1 MWESLRLPVDGNF
14 LHRKIATF
22 FTAIIA
28 VIVGFLLMSAT
39 VLAID
44 AGWDG
49 DSVIVNGSRYDKST
63 DSIPGIPSGS
73 LEYVNKDATGKK
85 ASVVY
90 FPSGSNIETAT
101 GAQYVI
107 YDYNPPSSYTNP
119 RGQESVAVAPKSGSQ
134 ARSLSSTGDNLT
146 GENRTGQATSCAITG
161 IGWIVC
167 PTTKIIASG
176 MDKIFDLI
184 KGFFEVKT
192 ITLDT
197 DNATYRMWDVMR
209 GFANLCFIL
218 AFLVIIYSQIT
229 SYGIN
234 NYEIKKMIPKLIIA
248 AVLVNVS
255 YYVCAAAV
263 DVSNILGNSLQ
274 QMFIDMRG
282 QIVGPNTRA
291 NSAATSWESVSTFI
305 LSGGALAAAGI
316 TSAGIAIASGASIL
330 SLSVILV
337 PFLLGVVFAA
347 IIALLVLAARQ
358 ALIVILIT
366 IAPLAF
372 VALLLPST
380 EKWFNRWRELLTTML
395 IMFPMFALVFGGS
408 QLAGGLI
415 IQSADSIT
423 TMLIGMFVQVAPLA
437 ITPFL
442 LKFSGS
448 LLGRI
453 AGLANNRQKGF
464 IDRTRNALGEQ
475 DQRRRNRRMAEGYE
489 QMANGRGRLGMGMT
503 KRWAARRN
511 DAKHI
516 KEADDKAYKNVID
529 ARGDAH
535 WKERLFHEDGEGSQT
550 VFTPTGQRRR
560 RLNSVRSAYSSTYGY
575 QSTSEM
581 LDSYDKRNK
590 EEAKAGRVD
599 NFYGQYG
606 KMSGG
611 TTVSDAVNHAAL
623 ETHLD
628 LQAAQSAARI
638 HNREVSA
645 ELEAKTVTGELLRR
659 RAGGIDTQFGEAR
672 AMASAIQARVNDRS
686 EGLKNIELMIDVRNP
701 DAMHLHQLALG
712 YDVPELNITSNDEI
726 VEVAIKKIA
735 SSGNVQGINEL
746 SRVLDLSDTS
756 NDFWRTAF
764 IDGLKSNPSRPK
776 YWSASLLD
784 KASQGLPGGLGE
796 KGIQEAIIA
805 ALESNAFDAK
815 GLLSDDKTTLALINE
830 LLKTP
835 RSSRPPMDDA
845 KVTHN
850 LRTALHNIARDPEAR
865 GSIGKRKDVL
875 VDLARYVGIDP
886 IILEEGE
893 PTNSPGQPTP

>member
-28 VIVGFLLMSAT
+28 IIVGFLLMSAT

-49 DSVIVNGSRYDKST
+49 DTVIVNGSRYDKST

-107 YDYNPPSSYTNP
+107 YDYNPPSSFTNP
-119 RGQESVAVAPKSGSQ
+119 RGQESVAVAPKNGSQ

-263 DVSNILGNSLQ
+263 DISNILGNSLQ

-516 KEADDKAYKNVID
+516 KEADDKAYKSVID

-535 WKERLFHEDGEGSQT
+535 WKERLFHEDSEGSQT
-550 VFTPTGQRRR
+550 VFTPSGQRRR
-560 RLNSVRSAYSSTYGY
+560 RTKSVRNAYASTYGY
-575 QSTSEM
+575 QSMSDM
-581 LDSYDKRNK
+581 LDTYDKRNK
-590 EEAKAGRVD
+590 EEAKAGSDD
-599 NFYGQYG
+599 NFYGNYG
-606 KMSGG
+606 RMSGG
-611 TTVSDAVNHAAL
+611 SDDRRGVSVGNAVKNAAL
-623 ETHLD
+623 ETAID
-628 LQAAQSAARI
+628 SQAAQSAIRFQ
-638 HNREVSA
+638 NRDISA
-645 ELEAKTVTGELLRR
+645 QLEADQSLRV
-659 RAGGIDTQFGEAR
+659 RAGGIDTQYGQSR
-672 AMASAIQARVNDRS
+672 ALANAINTRVSERS
-686 EGLKNIELMIDVRNP
+686 EGLKHIATMIEVTNPSAYHMHDFATRPIGDVVN
-701 DAMHLHQLALG
+701 G
-712 YDVPELNITSNDEI
+712 IEI
-726 VEVAIKKIA
+726 NSEVKEAAIKMVA
-735 SSGNVQGINEL
+735 GGPNVMGIQEL
-746 SRVLDLSDTS
+746 AKTIDLSENSDPY
-756 NDFWRTAF
+756 WRTAF
-764 IDGLKSNPSRPK
+764 VDALKTNSSRPR
-776 YWSASLLD
+776 YFNAALMDELG
-784 KASQGLPGGLGE
+784 QGKPGGLGTA
-796 KGIQEAIIA
+796 GIEAAIRDALKANTYDARGMISEDKA
-805 ALESNAFDAK
+805 ALEMVEQF
-815 GLLSDDKTTLALINE
+815 
-830 LLKTP
+830 
-835 RSSRPPMDDA
+835 
-845 KVTHN
+845 
-850 LRTALHNIARDPEAR
+850 LRKPEARDPQIQYNVREAILGIASDREAR
-865 GSIGKRKDVL
+865 NSMGKRKPVIESMAL
-875 VDLARYVGIDP
+875 SVGIDLNNLP
-886 IILEEGE
+886 DGLKW
-893 PTNSPGQPTP
+893 NV